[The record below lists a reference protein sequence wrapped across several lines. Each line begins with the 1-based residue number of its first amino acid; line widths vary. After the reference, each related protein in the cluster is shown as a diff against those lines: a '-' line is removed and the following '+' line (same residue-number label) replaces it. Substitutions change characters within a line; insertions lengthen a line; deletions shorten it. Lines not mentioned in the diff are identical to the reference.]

1 MPPTRWRGGNGLP
14 LRSNSIGC
22 SVTVFES
29 PFVAGFGEDLFPGD
43 LVGFIGL

>member
-14 LRSNSIGC
+14 LRSNSICC
-22 SVTVFES
+22 SITAFAS
-29 PFVAGFGEDLFPGD
+29 LLVAGFGEDFFPGD